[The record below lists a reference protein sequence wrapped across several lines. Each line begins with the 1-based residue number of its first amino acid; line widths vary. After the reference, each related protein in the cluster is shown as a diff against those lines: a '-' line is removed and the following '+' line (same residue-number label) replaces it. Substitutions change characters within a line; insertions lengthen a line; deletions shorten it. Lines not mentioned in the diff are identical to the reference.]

1 MLLTFIKYIST
12 YDYFE
17 NQTNLKWEIK
27 NLMNICVVGCGYVGL
42 VTAAAFAD
50 FGNDVVA
57 LDVDKKKIKSLSSG
71 GCPIYEPGLKELHER
86 NRKAKRIRF
95 TTSISSAVHKSE
107 IIFIC
112 VATPSKRDGSTDL
125 SQIKVA
131 ASQIAKNI
139 NNPKIIVN
147 KSTVPI
153 GTGEL
158 VEKVINK
165 NLNKPALFDVVSN
178 PEFLREGQAIRD
190 FFEPDRIV
198 IGSNSEI
205 AAAKVKELYKT
216 LKCPVI
222 STDLYSAELIKYA
235 SNAFLA
241 TKISFINS
249 IANICETT
257 NANIDDIA
265 LGLGSDKRI
274 GHDFLQAGLGF
285 GGSCFPKD
293 LQSLL
298 STSIELKDP
307 LKIIKEV
314 IEQKRIRVP
323 RILNRIIKRIG
334 LSKKPRLYGKTISV
348 LGLAFKPNTDDLRE
362 AKSIELC
369 NAILKEGA
377 NINTYDPIAMKK
389 AKSIL
394 KSKKVNFCKDPYS
407 ASKNTDLAIFIT
419 EWPEFK
425 QLDLKRLTKNMTN
438 AIIFDGRNI
447 YDVKEMEKLKIEYH
461 SIGRPSYY
469 P

>member
-1 MLLTFIKYIST
+1 MK
-12 YDYFE
+12 
-17 NQTNLKWEIK
+17 
-27 NLMNICVVGCGYVGL
+27 ICVVGCGYVGL

-50 FGNDVVA
+50 FGNEVIA
-57 LDVDKKKIKSLSSG
+57 LDIDKKKINSLSSG
-71 GCPIYEPGLKELHER
+71 GCPIYEPGLKELLER

-95 TTSISSAVHKSE
+95 TTSISSAVHNSE

-112 VATPSKRDGSTDL
+112 VATPSKKDGSTDL
-125 SQIKVA
+125 SQVKAA

-139 NNPKIIVN
+139 KSQKIIVN

-158 VEKVINK
+158 VEKVISK
-165 NLNKPALFDVVSN
+165 NLKKPVPFDVVSN

-198 IGSNSEI
+198 IGSNSDT

-216 LKCPVI
+216 QKCPVI

-257 NANIDDIA
+257 DANIDDIA
-265 LGLGSDKRI
+265 IGLGTDKRI

-298 STSIELKDP
+298 STSIQLKDP
-307 LKIIKEV
+307 LNIIKEV
-314 IEQKRIRVP
+314 IEQNKIRVP
-323 RILNRIIKRIG
+323 RILDRIAKRIG
-334 LSKKPRLYGKTISV
+334 TSKRPKLSGKTISV

-369 NAILKEGA
+369 NALLKEGA
-377 NINTYDPIAMKK
+377 IINAYDPIAMEK
-389 AKSIL
+389 AKAIL
-394 KSKKVNFCKDPYS
+394 KSQKVNFCRNPYS
-407 ASKNTDLAIFIT
+407 ATENSDVAIFIT

-425 QLDLKRLTKNMTN
+425 QLDLKRLTNRMTN

-447 YDVKEMEKLKIEYH
+447 FDINEMKKFNIEYH

>member
-1 MLLTFIKYIST
+1 
-12 YDYFE
+12 
-17 NQTNLKWEIK
+17 
-27 NLMNICVVGCGYVGL
+27 MNICVVGCGYVGL

-50 FGNDVVA
+50 FGNEVVA

-71 GCPIYEPGLKELHER
+71 GCPIYEPGLKELLER
-86 NRKAKRIRF
+86 NRKAKRIHF
-95 TTSISSAVHKSE
+95 TTSISNAFKKSE

-112 VATPSKRDGSTDL
+112 VATPSKKDGSTDL
-125 SQIKVA
+125 SQIKAA

-139 NNPKIIVN
+139 KSQKIIVN

-165 NLNKPALFDVVSN
+165 NLKRPVQFDVVSN

-198 IGSNSEI
+198 IGSNSEK

-257 NANIDDIA
+257 DANIDDIA
-265 LGLGSDKRI
+265 MGLGTDKRI

-298 STSIELKDP
+298 STSIELKVP

-314 IEQKRIRVP
+314 IEQNKVRVP
-323 RILNRIIKRIG
+323 RIIERIIKRIG
-334 LSKKPRLYGKTISV
+334 SGKSPKLSGKTISV

-362 AKSIELC
+362 AKSIEIC

-377 NINTYDPIAMKK
+377 SINTYDPIAMEK
-389 AKSIL
+389 AKAIL
-394 KSKKVNFCKDPYS
+394 KNSKVNFCRNPYNAADKS
-407 ASKNTDLAIFIT
+407 DAAIFIT

-425 QLDLKRLTKNMTN
+425 QLDLKRLTKNMN
-438 AIIFDGRNI
+438 SAIIFDGRNI
-447 YDVKEMEKLKIEYH
+447 YDINEMRKLKIEYH

>member
-1 MLLTFIKYIST
+1 MLLTFVKYIST
-12 YDYFE
+12 YNYFDNQNNSIWE
-17 NQTNLKWEIK
+17 NN
-27 NLMNICVVGCGYVGL
+27 NFMNICIVGCGYVGL

-50 FGNDVVA
+50 FGNEVVA

-71 GCPIYEPGLKELHER
+71 GCPIYEPGLKELLER

-112 VATPSKRDGSTDL
+112 VATPSKKDGSTDL
-125 SQIKVA
+125 SQIKAA

-139 NNPKIIVN
+139 KNQKIIVN

-165 NLNKPALFDVVSN
+165 NLKIPVEFDVVSN

-198 IGSNSEI
+198 IGSNSET
-205 AAAKVKELYKT
+205 ATAKVKELYKT

-249 IANICETT
+249 IANICEITD
-257 NANIDDIA
+257 ANIDDIA
-265 LGLGSDKRI
+265 MGLGTDKRI

-314 IEQKRIRVP
+314 IEQNKIRVP
-323 RILNRIIKRIG
+323 RIIKRIIKRIG
-334 LSKKPRLYGKTISV
+334 LAKGPKLSGKTISV

-362 AKSIELC
+362 AKSIEIC

-377 NINTYDPIAMKK
+377 NINTYDPIAMEK
-389 AKSIL
+389 AKDIL
-394 KSKKVNFCKDPYS
+394 KNRKVNFCEDPYS
-407 ASKNTDLAIFIT
+407 AAEKSDAAIFIT

-425 QLDLKRLTKNMTN
+425 QLDLKRLTKNMN
-438 AIIFDGRNI
+438 SAIIFDGRNI
-447 YDVKEMEKLKIEYH
+447 YDVNEMKKLKIEYH

>member
-1 MLLTFIKYIST
+1 
-12 YDYFE
+12 
-17 NQTNLKWEIK
+17 
-27 NLMNICVVGCGYVGL
+27 MNICVVGCGYVGL

-50 FGNDVVA
+50 FGNEVVA
-57 LDVDKKKIKSLSSG
+57 LDIDKKKIKSLSSG
-71 GCPIYEPGLKELHER
+71 GCPIYEPGLKELLER

-95 TTSISSAVHKSE
+95 TTSISNAVQKSE

-112 VATPSKRDGSTDL
+112 VATPSKKDGSTDL
-125 SQIKVA
+125 SQVKVA

-139 NNPKIIVN
+139 KSQTIVVN

-158 VEKVINK
+158 VEKVIRK
-165 NLNKPALFDVVSN
+165 NLKKPVPFDVVSN

-198 IGSNSEI
+198 IGSNSNT
-205 AAAKVKELYKT
+205 AAVKVKELYKT
-216 LKCPVI
+216 QKCPVI

-257 NANIDDIA
+257 DANIDDIA
-265 LGLGSDKRI
+265 VGLGADKRI
-274 GHDFLQAGLGF
+274 GQDFLQAGLGF

-314 IEQKRIRVP
+314 IEQNKVRVP
-323 RILNRIIKRIG
+323 RILDRIAKRIG
-334 LSKKPRLYGKTISV
+334 TKKKPKFSGKTVSV

-369 NAILKEGA
+369 NALLKEGA
-377 NINTYDPIAMKK
+377 KIKVYDPIAMEK
-389 AKSIL
+389 AKAIL
-394 KSKKVNFCKDPYS
+394 KSKKVTFCRNPYDATEKS
-407 ASKNTDLAIFIT
+407 NAAIFIT

-425 QLDLKRLTKNMTN
+425 QLNLRRLTMKMIN

-447 YDVKEMEKLKIEYH
+447 YDINEMKKSNIEYH

>member
-1 MLLTFIKYIST
+1 
-12 YDYFE
+12 
-17 NQTNLKWEIK
+17 
-27 NLMNICVVGCGYVGL
+27 MNICVVGCGYVGL
-42 VTAAAFAD
+42 VTASAFAD
-50 FGNDVVA
+50 FGNEVVA

-71 GCPIYEPGLKELHER
+71 GCPIYEPGLKELLER
-86 NRKAKRIRF
+86 NRKAKRIHF
-95 TTSISSAVHKSE
+95 TTSISNAVKKSE

-112 VATPSKRDGSTDL
+112 VATPSKKDGSTDL
-125 SQIKVA
+125 SQIKAA

-139 NNPKIIVN
+139 KSQKIIVN

-165 NLNKPALFDVVSN
+165 NLKRPVQFDVVSN

-198 IGSNSEI
+198 IGSNSEK

-257 NANIDDIA
+257 DANIDDIA
-265 LGLGSDKRI
+265 MGLGTDKRI

-298 STSIELKDP
+298 STSIELKVP

-314 IEQKRIRVP
+314 IEQNKVRVP
-323 RILNRIIKRIG
+323 RIIERIIKRIG
-334 LSKKPRLYGKTISV
+334 SGKSPKLSGKTISV

-362 AKSIELC
+362 AKSIEIC

-377 NINTYDPIAMKK
+377 SINTYDPIAMEK
-389 AKSIL
+389 AKAIL
-394 KSKKVNFCKDPYS
+394 KNSKVNFCRNPYNAADKS
-407 ASKNTDLAIFIT
+407 DAAIFIT

-425 QLDLKRLTKNMTN
+425 QLDLKRLTKNMN
-438 AIIFDGRNI
+438 SAIIFDGRNI
-447 YDVKEMEKLKIEYH
+447 YDINEMRKLKIEYH